1 MKLHALFLLPLLG
14 VACSPQETPN
24 AAVPDPEIVSKLEE
38 IVALEESA
46 VKEQQ
51 LLAEL
56 GTNDAIDQLNAEI
69 ALSEARIRL
78 AEEQNDRAT
87 ITREL
92 EAIVSQTKSIL
103 DRAQALTEEGRRS
116 DSDLKDIRIAL
127 LEAEIRLRRHRV
139 QD

>member
-1 MKLHALFLLPLLG
+1 MKLHALFLLSLIG
-14 VACSPQETPN
+14 VGCSPQATPN
-24 AAVPDPEIVSKLEE
+24 AAAPDPEIVSKLEE
-38 IVALEESA
+38 IIALEERA

-56 GTNDAIDQLNAEI
+56 GTNDAIDQLHAEI

-116 DSDLKDIRIAL
+116 DSDRKDVRIAL
-127 LEAEIRLRRHRV
+127 LEAEIRLRRHRA

>member
-1 MKLHALFLLPLLG
+1 MKLHALFLLPFLG
-14 VACSPQETPN
+14 VACSPQETTN
-24 AAVPDPEIVSKLEE
+24 AAAPDPEIVSKLEE

-69 ALSEARIRL
+69 ALSQARIRL
-78 AEEQNDRAT
+78 AQEQGDRAS

-92 EAIVSQTKSIL
+92 ETIVSQTKSIL

-127 LEAEIRLRRHRV
+127 LEAEIRLRRHLEKP
-139 QD
+139 